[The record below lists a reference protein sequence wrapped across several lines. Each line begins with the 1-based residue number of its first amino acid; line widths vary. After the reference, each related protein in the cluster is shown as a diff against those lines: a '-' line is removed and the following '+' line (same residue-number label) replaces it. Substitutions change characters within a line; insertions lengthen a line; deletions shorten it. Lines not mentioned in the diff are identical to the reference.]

1 LIQQDLGMKLKSLE
15 FISINLIILLMSS
28 MDSQSSK
35 QLLKQ
40 IMSKDLVMNKLLNSL
55 MKINKQSEI
64 CQRNK
69 ILLRTSLTQLHQAFM
84 DITSLKKD

>member
-1 LIQQDLGMKLKSLE
+1 
-15 FISINLIILLMSS
+15 MSS

-55 MKINKQSEI
+55 MKISKQSEI

-69 ILLRTSLTQLHQAFM
+69 ILHRTSLTQLHQAFM

>member
-1 LIQQDLGMKLKSLE
+1 MKLKSLE
-15 FISINLIILLMSS
+15 FILINLIILLMSS

-35 QLLKQ
+35 PLLKQ

-55 MKINKQSEI
+55 MKISKQSEI

>member
-1 LIQQDLGMKLKSLE
+1 
-15 FISINLIILLMSS
+15 MSS

-40 IMSKDLVMNKLLNSL
+40 IMSKDLAMNILLNSL